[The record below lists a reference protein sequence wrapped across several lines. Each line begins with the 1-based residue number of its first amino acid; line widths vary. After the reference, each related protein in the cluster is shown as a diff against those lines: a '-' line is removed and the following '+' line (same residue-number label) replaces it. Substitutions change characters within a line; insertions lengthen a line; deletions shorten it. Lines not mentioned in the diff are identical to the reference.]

1 VDGEDQWASGQ
12 DPGDDS
18 GDEVEPDRMLGWISP
33 DDRLW
38 RHPSESTGPATGSS
52 TVVIGPNR
60 PSTRSR
66 SGPWIV
72 GGTACIVLVLVVAGV
87 VMVTTGTAEQDG
99 PGAPTSP
106 VTLTAAPTTE
116 PGGGHPVTM
125 ASLAPMMSAIRPST
139 VMMTI
144 ERSSGTTVTTGLVA
158 VAAGFIVTTW
168 EALSGARSIT
178 VIEPGGSRQVATLV
192 GVDQPSGLAV
202 VRIGDDLPAAKFD
215 NGDPPSGTGA
225 VAMALEPGRPTH
237 GGPTPVVYA
246 GTVLSAGQAVD
257 ADAVTSTFAATAIRA
272 PLSHDD
278 LGCPLVN
285 AAGHVSGMLEK
296 TVQDGAST
304 ISVFLPAGLVLGVAQ
319 QLVSSGAVIHGSLG
333 VDASDADLT
342 TTTST
347 YVSAAST
354 PAAGARLDSVDAG
367 GPAAL
372 KGMQSG
378 DIITA
383 IDDYPV
389 RSSAELTTRLYP
401 DRPGTQVQVT
411 LNRGGTP
418 TTMAVTLAAA
428 DPDAQGSNASP

>member
-1 VDGEDQWASGQ
+1 VDGEDQWASGE

-38 RHPSESTGPATGSS
+38 RHPSESSAPATGPS
-52 TVVIGPNR
+52 TVVMGPPS

-72 GGTACIVLVLVVAGV
+72 GGTACIVLALVVAGV
-87 VMVTTGTAEQDG
+87 VMVTTGTAEQDD

-116 PGGGHPVTM
+116 PGGGPVVM
-125 ASLAPMMSAIRPST
+125 ASLAMMSAVRPST
-139 VMMTI
+139 VVMII

-158 VAAGFIVTTW
+158 EAGGFIVTTW
-168 EALSGARSIT
+168 EALSGAKSVT

-192 GVDQPSGLAV
+192 GFDQPSGLAV
-202 VRIGDDLPAAKFD
+202 VRISDDLPAATFD
-215 NGDPPSGTGA
+215 NGDPATGTGA
-225 VAMALEPGRPTH
+225 IAMALEPGRPSH
-237 GGPTPVVYA
+237 ESPTPVVYS
-246 GTVLSAGQAVD
+246 GTVVSAGQAVD
-257 ADAVTSTFAATAIRA
+257 ADDVTSTFAATAVRA

-285 AAGHVSGMLEK
+285 GAGHVSGMLEK

-304 ISVFLPAGLVLGVAQ
+304 ISVFLPAGLVLGVAR

-333 VDASDADLT
+333 VDTSDADPPAA
-342 TTTST
+342 TSS
-347 YVSAAST
+347 YVGAAST
-354 PAAGARLDSVDAG
+354 PAAGARLDSVVAG

-372 KGMQSG
+372 SAMQPG

-383 IDDYPV
+383 VDDYPV
-389 RSSAELTTRLYP
+389 RSSAELTTRIYP
-401 DRPGTQVQVT
+401 DRPGTTVQVT
-411 LNRGGTP
+411 LNRGGAPMTIP
-418 TTMAVTLAAA
+418 VTLAAA
-428 DPDAQGSNASP
+428 DPDAQGSSASP

>member
-1 VDGEDQWASGQ
+1 
-12 DPGDDS
+12 
-18 GDEVEPDRMLGWISP
+18 MLGWISP

-38 RHPSESTGPATGSS
+38 RHPSESSAPARGSS
-52 TVVIGPNR
+52 TVVIGPSSS
-60 PSTRSR
+60 STRSR
-66 SGPWIV
+66 SGTWIV
-72 GGTACIVLVLVVAGV
+72 GGTACIVLALVVAGA

-99 PGAPTSP
+99 PGGPTTTVS
-106 VTLTAAPTTE
+106 LTSAPTTE
-116 PGGGHPVTM
+116 PGAGHPVTM

-139 VMMTI
+139 VVMSI

-158 VAAGFIVTTW
+158 AADGIIVTTS
-168 EALSGARSIT
+168 EALSGAKSIT

-202 VRIGDDLPAAKFD
+202 VRISDDLPAATFD
-215 NGDPPSGTGA
+215 NGDPSTGTA
-225 VAMALEPGRPTH
+225 AIAMALEPGQPTH

-246 GTVLSAGQAVD
+246 GTVLSAGQAVGV
-257 ADAVTSTFAATAIRA
+257 DAVTSTFAATAIRA
-272 PLSHDD
+272 PLSGDD

-285 AAGHVSGMLEK
+285 GAGHVSGMLEK
-296 TVQDGAST
+296 TVQYGAST
-304 ISVFLPAGLVLGVAQ
+304 ISVFLPAGLVRGVAL
-319 QLVSSGAVIHGSLG
+319 QLVASGAVIHGSLG
-333 VDASDADLT
+333 VNTSDADPS

-347 YVSAAST
+347 SVSAAPA
-354 PAAGARLDSVDAG
+354 PAAGARLDSVDIDS
-367 GPAAL
+367 PAAL
-372 KGMQSG
+372 KGMQPG

-401 DRPGTQVQVT
+401 DQPGTPVLVT

-418 TTMAVTLAAA
+418 IIMKVTLAAA